1 MVEELLAFLQ
11 RAWLVDLGG
20 LFAKVEFLGQQ
31 LDQSNPIEHKK
42 KKGSM
47 GE

>member
-11 RAWLVDLGG
+11 GAWLVDLGG

-31 LDQSNPIEHKK
+31 LDQTDPIERRQE
-42 KKGSM
+42 KGID
-47 GE
+47 G

>member
-1 MVEELLAFLQ
+1 MVEELLTLLQ
-11 RAWLVDLGG
+11 GAWLVDLGG

-31 LDQSNPIEHKK
+31 LDQSDPIERRQE
-42 KKGSM
+42 KGSM